1 MRISQKGI
9 DLIKSFEGVRLT
21 AYKCLPSETYYTI
34 GYGHYGSD
42 VKIGMRITQAQAEEL
57 LKKDL
62 EKFEYQ
68 VDCYDIIYHWNANEY
83 DALVSFAY
91 NIGSIHQLTNYG
103 KRDRKTI
110 ADKMLLYVNSGGTRL
125 AGLVRRREA
134 ERKLFLTPVNIE
146 NKPADKPTVTIAK
159 PVLRKGMKNSKQ
171 VRILQGNLNEAL
183 GISLAIDGSYGA
195 LTKQAVIALQTQYY
209 GKSYFDKIDGIYGKH
224 TEACLRGVLN
234 GI

>member
-1 MRISQKGI
+1 MHISEKGI
-9 DLIKSFEGVRLT
+9 ELLKQFEGCRLT
-21 AYKCLPSETYYTI
+21 AYKCLPSEQYYTI
-34 GYGHYGSD
+34 GFGHYGAD
-42 VKIGMRITQAQAEEL
+42 VKIGMRITMEEAVAL

-62 EKFEYQ
+62 ERFEYQ

-110 ADKMLLYVNSGGTRL
+110 ADKMLLYVNSGGSKI
-125 AGLVRRREA
+125 AGLVKRREA
-134 ERKLFLTPVNIE
+134 ERKLFLTPVNIKE
-146 NKPADKPTVTIAK
+146 KPAVTIAK

-171 VRILQGNLNEAL
+171 VRILQDNLNKAI
-183 GISLAIDGSYGA
+183 GASLVVDGSYGA
-195 LTKQAVIALQTQYY
+195 LTKQAVIDLQTKYY
-209 GKSYFDKIDGIYGKH
+209 GKLYFDKIDGIYGKH
-224 TEACLRGVLN
+224 TEACLRGVLD